1 MSFFNNEDGKSR
13 FIKFIIYFV
22 SIVILTLICSPK
34 IYKSQQIIEG
44 ITAASD
50 IVSPKNFEISD
61 NLSLQKQQADIY
73 KDMKVIYKMED
84 VAPIVD
90 DTILIKLN
98 VSDKIKDKFD
108 FIKESNRLIRKIFDI
123 GYKEIQFDE
132 KEYKNGISV
141 ISKRNNVIHSIEK
154 SGDSLKNYQNNIIIG
169 EDGLSKFIKL
179 NSNIDNNYAENL
191 ILVLTNFVRPN
202 IVIDNVAMLDEY
214 NKIIRSITP
223 AKRKVLKGETLIKKG
238 ELITKDKVE
247 ILKNISTYKWNTDI
261 YLVILLFFTFI
272 VLFIF
277 SNYYF
282 HFFISNFKRN
292 ISNYTV
298 FFILLIIPAFLL
310 KIYLVLIN
318 SSLFADKLFTY
329 IFLIPIESSAIL
341 SVMMLFNRTGIIVAL
356 LTAFISSLVYSV
368 YSVNTLFSDSGYS
381 FLLGFTI
388 FFSSMTGVFFMSQA
402 KRRTNLLK
410 SGFFISVSNI
420 VFLFITEKLYSHIF
434 NTHLD
439 ISFVAYIIIFVK
451 GLLLTPSFVTGFM
464 PIFESLFNLTTD
476 YRLMEL
482 ADISHP
488 LLKELATKAPGTY
501 QHSLTLANLSESAA
515 QAIGANP
522 LLARVGAYYHDI
534 GKMVKPNY
542 FIENQNYMENP
553 HNYIKPSLSNSVL
566 KAHVK
571 QGLEL
576 ADKWK
581 LPKSIKDMIQ
591 QHHGKSLMI
600 YFYNSALKS
609 GEPVS
614 ESDYRYPGPT
624 PNFKE
629 SAILS
634 MADTIEAMTRT
645 LKNPTP
651 ARISDMVNNAI
662 KKKINDGDLDN
673 SELTLKEI
681 KVISETFIKILTT
694 MYHTRIEYP
703 DEKEIKDNEELSKKK
718 NE

>member
-1 MSFFNNEDGKSR
+1 M
-13 FIKFIIYFV
+13 
-22 SIVILTLICSPK
+22 L
-34 IYKSQQIIEG
+34 
-44 ITAASD
+44 
-50 IVSPKNFEISD
+50 
-61 NLSLQKQQADIY
+61 
-73 KDMKVIYKMED
+73 KV
-84 VAPIVD
+84 
-90 DTILIKLN
+90 
-98 VSDKIKDKFD
+98 
-108 FIKESNRLIRKIFDI
+108 
-123 GYKEIQFDE
+123 
-132 KEYKNGISV
+132 
-141 ISKRNNVIHSIEK
+141 
-154 SGDSLKNYQNNIIIG
+154 
-169 EDGLSKFIKL
+169 
-179 NSNIDNNYAENL
+179 
-191 ILVLTNFVRPN
+191 
-202 IVIDNVAMLDEY
+202 
-214 NKIIRSITP
+214 
-223 AKRKVLKGETLIKKG
+223 
-238 ELITKDKVE
+238 
-247 ILKNISTYKWNTDI
+247 
-261 YLVILLFFTFI
+261 YL
-272 VLFIF
+272 
-277 SNYYF
+277 
-282 HFFISNFKRN
+282 
-292 ISNYTV
+292 
-298 FFILLIIPAFLL
+298 A
-310 KIYLVLIN
+310 LIN

-356 LTAFISSLVYSV
+356 LTAFISSIVFSV
-368 YSVNTLFSDSGYS
+368 YSANTAFSDPGYS

-388 FFSSMTGVFFMSQA
+388 FFSSMIGVFFISQT

-420 VFLFITEKLYSHIF
+420 LFLFIADKLYSQIF
-434 NTHLD
+434 NTRLN
-439 ISFVAYIIIFVK
+439 ISYIAYIIIFVK

-476 YRLMEL
+476 FRLMEL

-501 QHSLTLANLSESAA
+501 QHSLTLANLAESAA

-600 YFYNSALKS
+600 FFYNSALKS
-609 GEPVS
+609 GEPVN

-634 MADTIEAMTRT
+634 MADSIEAMTRT

-681 KVISETFIKILTT
+681 KIISETFIKILTT

-703 DEKEIKDNEELSKKK
+703 DEKEIKNNEELSKKK
-718 NE
+718 NVS